1 MAAALNRNHDRRPSP
16 RRSALLALATAA
28 GTLALPPA
36 SHAECFCEFIN
47 GVLQPMCGSSLELRP
62 RCETPVR
69 AWSVPVLAPP
79 PLRVESCKPAALC
92 NQHGFCRTKW
102 VCD

>member
-1 MAAALNRNHDRRPSP
+1 MHPTRLM
-16 RRSALLALATAA
+16 LLVLATAA
-28 GTLALPPA
+28 GTLAAPPA
-36 SHAECFCEFIN
+36 SRAGCFCEFIN

-62 RCETPVR
+62 RCGAPVR
-69 AWSVPVLAPP
+69 EWSVAVPVLAPPP

-92 NQHGFCRTKW
+92 NRHGFCRTKW

>member
-1 MAAALNRNHDRRPSP
+1 MYPTRLI
-16 RRSALLALATAA
+16 LLALATAA

-36 SHAECFCEFIN
+36 SRAECFCEYLN

-62 RCETPVR
+62 RCGAAARE
-69 AWSVPVLAPP
+69 WSVPVPAPP
-79 PLRVESCKPAALC
+79 PLRVESCKPALLC
-92 NQHGFCRTKW
+92 NGHGFCRTKW